1 MINKVVL
8 RQFGDPLYL
17 AGELTKIFTEIK
29 TYDDDKYK
37 SLWAHNEF
45 WEKINHVIGENDN
58 EFRLRIARIIYEYG
72 VKQDA
77 TEKNKE
83 KGRRIVTGKS
93 RREAEGNNT

>member
-29 TYDDDKYK
+29 TYDDDRYK
-37 SLWAHNEF
+37 SLHLHNDL
-45 WEKINHVIGENDN
+45 WKKIELLVGKNDT
-58 EFRLRIARIIYEYG
+58 EFRFRIARMIYEYG

-93 RREAEGNNT
+93 RREAEGNST